1 MIGIRS
7 KVVITGVAALI
18 LAGCGSSGSSAAG
31 SRSVVAGSPSANA
44 VGSPSA
50 NAAGSPSAD
59 AAGSPSGPP
68 DPAVAICHQFRSIE
82 HYMVS
87 QLVAEETS
95 GTAPTS
101 VNWKLMGDGSKM
113 AHWSYVITQAVM
125 NGTTSM
131 TVQFANDL
139 GDASTDVDQSAG
151 PATAISAPDP
161 QTALNDIVAVGGDCA
176 NIGITGG

>member
-1 MIGIRS
+1 
-7 KVVITGVAALI
+7 
-18 LAGCGSSGSSAAG
+18 
-31 SRSVVAGSPSANA
+31 
-44 VGSPSA
+44 
-50 NAAGSPSAD
+50 
-59 AAGSPSGPP
+59 
-68 DPAVAICHQFRSIE
+68 
-82 HYMVS
+82 MVS

-125 NGTTSM
+125 NGTTST

-176 NIGITGG
+176 DIGITGG